1 MTEKQNEFIKILK
14 SNGCNISLT
23 LKATGVS
30 FKEYKQFMK
39 DSDFADQYE
48 EAEQYRDDFADA
60 AFMKLIKSGDK
71 RAITEYKKHQYK
83 QEQEARRNDLI
94 NVSDGALLV
103 STASDLDKEA
113 KRYKAQIRNKMTEAG
128 TITQVDEFYLQRLME
143 NYRVYIG
150 LRDAIGGN
158 YERLDRFGEMKPH
171 HLLTELRA
179 VGDRVDSLLKEG
191 GLTPRSRSIS
201 GIGASNNTVV
211 PHGNSHSSNVLD
223 IINGG

>member
-1 MTEKQNEFIKILK
+1 MGKQK
-14 SNGCNISLT
+14 S
-23 LKATGVS
+23 
-30 FKEYKQFMK
+30 KE
-39 DSDFADQYE
+39 AL
-48 EAEQYRDDFADA
+48 DD
-60 AFMKLIKSGDK
+60 
-71 RAITEYKKHQYK
+71 
-83 QEQEARRNDLI
+83 DLI
-94 NVSDGALLV
+94 NISDGALLV

-113 KRYKAQIRNKMTEAG
+113 KRYKAQIRNRMTEAG

-158 YERLDRFGEMKPH
+158 YERADRFGEMKPH
-171 HLLTELRA
+171 HLLSELRA

-201 GIGASNNTVV
+201 GIGSNNNSQV